1 MNLNVVI
8 KLMQISLGLIFL
20 WYGALKLFDG
30 VSPAQELA
38 TTTISILSFHMIAP
52 DLSIKLIGIWEI
64 IVGLGFILG
73 VGLRYV
79 FVLFFLHMLGTFTP
93 LVILTDVT
101 FTQAPYAFTLVGQ
114 YIMKNIVF
122 VLAGLCIYY
131 FNKENKNE
139 KIYS

>member
-1 MNLNVVI
+1 MNLKTVI

-20 WYGALKLFDG
+20 WYGVLKLFDG

-38 TTTISILSFHMIAP
+38 TATISILSLHTISAE
-52 DLSIKLIGIWEI
+52 LSIKLLGIFEILIGF
-64 IVGLGFILG
+64 G
-73 VGLRYV
+73 
-79 FVLFFLHMLGTFTP
+79 FVLGLYLRLILILFFVHMLGTFTP
-93 LVILTDVT
+93 LFILTDVS

-122 VLAGLCIYY
+122 VLAGMCIYY